1 MARASQWAKAN
12 KPPKFSTRAVN
23 RCRVCG
29 RIRGVYRDFALC
41 RICTRLLALKGEPPE
56 SRKRAGDP
64 MMTDPVADLLSR
76 IRNASMARHEL
87 TRVPAN
93 KLKKNIALL
102 LKAEGYVADVRQE
115 EWGPKKHQTL
125 TIVLKY
131 GEDRTSAFQGIRRVS
146 RPGRRVYVRH
156 DQIPRVLSG
165 LGISIIST
173 STGLMSDKEA
183 RRRKVGGELLCEVW

>member
-1 MARASQWAKAN
+1 
-12 KPPKFSTRAVN
+12 
-23 RCRVCG
+23 
-29 RIRGVYRDFALC
+29 
-41 RICTRLLALKGEPPE
+41 
-56 SRKRAGDP
+56 
-64 MMTDPVADLLSR
+64 MMTDPIADLLAR
-76 IRNASMARHEL
+76 IRNAALARHEL

-93 KLKKNIALL
+93 KLKKSVAEL

-115 EWGPKKHQTL
+115 EWGPQKHQTL

-131 GEDRTSAFQGIRRVS
+131 TDERKSAFQGLRRVS

-165 LGISIIST
+165 LGMSIIST
-173 STGLMSDKEA
+173 SSGLMSDKEA

>member
-1 MARASQWAKAN
+1 
-12 KPPKFSTRAVN
+12 
-23 RCRVCG
+23 
-29 RIRGVYRDFALC
+29 
-41 RICTRLLALKGEPPE
+41 
-56 SRKRAGDP
+56 
-64 MMTDPVADLLSR
+64 MMTDPVADLLAR
-76 IRNASMARHEL
+76 IRNASLARHEL

-131 GEDRTSAFQGIRRVS
+131 GDDRTSAFQGIRRVS

>member
-1 MARASQWAKAN
+1 
-12 KPPKFSTRAVN
+12 
-23 RCRVCG
+23 
-29 RIRGVYRDFALC
+29 
-41 RICTRLLALKGEPPE
+41 
-56 SRKRAGDP
+56 
-64 MMTDPVADLLSR
+64 MMTDPIADLLAR
-76 IRNASMARHEL
+76 IRNASLARHEL

-115 EWGPKKHQTL
+115 EWGPQKHQTL

-131 GEDRTSAFQGIRRVS
+131 GDDRTSAFQGIRRVS

>member
-1 MARASQWAKAN
+1 
-12 KPPKFSTRAVN
+12 
-23 RCRVCG
+23 
-29 RIRGVYRDFALC
+29 
-41 RICTRLLALKGEPPE
+41 
-56 SRKRAGDP
+56 

-102 LKAEGYVADVRQE
+102 LKAEGYVSDVRQE

>member
-1 MARASQWAKAN
+1 
-12 KPPKFSTRAVN
+12 
-23 RCRVCG
+23 
-29 RIRGVYRDFALC
+29 
-41 RICTRLLALKGEPPE
+41 
-56 SRKRAGDP
+56 
-64 MMTDPVADLLSR
+64 MMTDPVAELLSR

-131 GEDRTSAFQGIRRVS
+131 GDDRKSAFQGIRRVS

>member
-1 MARASQWAKAN
+1 
-12 KPPKFSTRAVN
+12 
-23 RCRVCG
+23 
-29 RIRGVYRDFALC
+29 
-41 RICTRLLALKGEPPE
+41 
-56 SRKRAGDP
+56 

-131 GEDRTSAFQGIRRVS
+131 GEDRTAAFQGIRRVS

>member
-1 MARASQWAKAN
+1 
-12 KPPKFSTRAVN
+12 
-23 RCRVCG
+23 
-29 RIRGVYRDFALC
+29 
-41 RICTRLLALKGEPPE
+41 
-56 SRKRAGDP
+56 

-93 KLKKNIALL
+93 KHKKNIALL

>member
-1 MARASQWAKAN
+1 MS
-12 KPPKFSTRAVN
+12 
-23 RCRVCG
+23 
-29 RIRGVYRDFALC
+29 
-41 RICTRLLALKGEPPE
+41 
-56 SRKRAGDP
+56 
-64 MMTDPVADLLSR
+64 TDPISDMLAR

-87 TRVPAN
+87 MRLPASS
-93 KLKKNIALL
+93 LKKNVAEI

-115 EWGPKKHQTL
+115 EWGPQKHRTL

-131 GEDRTSAFQGIRRVS
+131 GPDRRSAFQGIRRVS

-165 LGISIIST
+165 LGVSILST
-173 STGLMSDKEA
+173 SHGLMTDKEA

>member
-1 MARASQWAKAN
+1 
-12 KPPKFSTRAVN
+12 
-23 RCRVCG
+23 
-29 RIRGVYRDFALC
+29 
-41 RICTRLLALKGEPPE
+41 
-56 SRKRAGDP
+56 

-76 IRNASMARHEL
+76 IRNASLARHEL

-93 KLKKNIALL
+93 KLKKNIALV

-115 EWGPKKHQTL
+115 EWGPQKHQTL

-131 GEDRTSAFQGIRRVS
+131 GDDRTSAFQGIRRVS

-183 RRRKVGGELLCEVW
+183 RRRKLGGELLCEVW

>member
-1 MARASQWAKAN
+1 
-12 KPPKFSTRAVN
+12 
-23 RCRVCG
+23 
-29 RIRGVYRDFALC
+29 
-41 RICTRLLALKGEPPE
+41 
-56 SRKRAGDP
+56 
-64 MMTDPVADLLSR
+64 MMTDPIADLLAR

-115 EWGPKKHQTL
+115 EWGPQKHQTL

-183 RRRKVGGELLCEVW
+183 RRRKIGGELLCEVW

>member
-1 MARASQWAKAN
+1 
-12 KPPKFSTRAVN
+12 
-23 RCRVCG
+23 
-29 RIRGVYRDFALC
+29 
-41 RICTRLLALKGEPPE
+41 
-56 SRKRAGDP
+56 

-76 IRNASMARHEL
+76 IRNASLARHEL

-131 GEDRTSAFQGIRRVS
+131 GDDRTSAFQGIRRVS

-183 RRRKVGGELLCEVW
+183 RRRKLGGELLCEVW

>member
-1 MARASQWAKAN
+1 
-12 KPPKFSTRAVN
+12 
-23 RCRVCG
+23 
-29 RIRGVYRDFALC
+29 
-41 RICTRLLALKGEPPE
+41 
-56 SRKRAGDP
+56 
-64 MMTDPVADLLSR
+64 MTDPVADLLAR

-131 GEDRTSAFQGIRRVS
+131 GEDRQSAFQGIRRVS

>member
-1 MARASQWAKAN
+1 
-12 KPPKFSTRAVN
+12 
-23 RCRVCG
+23 
-29 RIRGVYRDFALC
+29 
-41 RICTRLLALKGEPPE
+41 
-56 SRKRAGDP
+56 
-64 MMTDPVADLLSR
+64 MMTDPIADLLAR
-76 IRNASMARHEL
+76 IRNASLARHEL